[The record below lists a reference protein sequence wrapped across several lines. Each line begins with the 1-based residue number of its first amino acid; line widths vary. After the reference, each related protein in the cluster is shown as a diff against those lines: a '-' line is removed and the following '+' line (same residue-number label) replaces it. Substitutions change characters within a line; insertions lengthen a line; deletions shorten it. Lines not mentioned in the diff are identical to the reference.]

1 MMPQNAQK
9 RWRFL
14 FVAANKPNRGDQSIG
29 FATPE
34 PGLRPHQGEAQHALF
49 AAAPRRGPT

>member
-34 PGLRPHQGEAQHALF
+34 PGLRPHQGEAQHARF
-49 AAAPRRGPT
+49 AAAPKRGPT